1 MTAKEVSE
9 LIDFLKAVYPTYYKS
24 ITDEQMEKHLAA
36 WTVVFKPFDARDMF
50 AGARAYISAN
60 TTGFPPDPGSIV
72 AYANKVRN
80 PADDGSGIEAWNLV
94 RRAVNSPRDQY
105 QAAFDV
111 LPDTVKKIV
120 GSPATLMAW
129 GNVEEAEF
137 DTVIQSNFLRSY
149 EALVQKQ
156 NVERRIPDSLK
167 IALSKPEPK
176 RLAQPKSVEYDDV
189 FDSTE
194 VEMPKAVADRLAAL
208 RAKLG
213 Q

>member
-1 MTAKEVSE
+1 MTIDETSK
-9 LIDFLKAVYPTYYKS
+9 LIDFFKAVYPNYYKS
-24 ITDEQMEKHLAA
+24 FTPATMDKHLVALA
-36 WTVVFKPFDARDMF
+36 SVYEPFDVHDVFR
-50 AGARAYISAN
+50 GAKAFVSAD
-60 TTGFPPDPGSIV
+60 TTGFPPQPGQVIE
-72 AYANKVRN
+72 YANRIKN
-80 PADDGSGIEAWNLV
+80 PSKNGSGIEAWNLV

-129 GNVEEAEF
+129 GNVEETEF

-167 IALSKPEPK
+167 IALSRPEPK
-176 RLAQPKSVEYDDV
+176 RLAQPKSVEYDDA

-194 VEMPKAVADRLAAL
+194 VEMPKSVSDRLAAL
-208 RAKLG
+208 KAKLG